1 MTHSVD
7 PGDKAP
13 AFSMP
18 ASGGKRVKLADFS
31 GKNLAMFFYP
41 KDDTETCTKEAVAF
55 SEAQQKFARKGIALL
70 GVSPDPVKAHD
81 KFIAKYGLKLLL
93 GSDED
98 TKVCSAYGV
107 WGQKKLYGR
116 EYMGVIRT
124 TFLIGPDGVVREVW
138 RNVRVKGH
146 AEAVLAAASATN

>member
-13 AFSMP
+13 AFAMP

-31 GKNLAMFFYP
+31 GKTLALFFYP

-55 SEAQQKFARKGIALL
+55 SEAQPQFSRRKIALL
-70 GVSPDPVKAHD
+70 GVSPDNVASHD
-81 KFIAKYGLKLLL
+81 KFIAKYGLKLTL

-98 TKVCSAYGV
+98 TKVCAAYGV

-116 EYMGVIRT
+116 EYMGVIRS
-124 TFLIGPDGVVREVW
+124 TFLIGPDGLIREVW

-146 AEAVLAAASATN
+146 VEAVLEAASATN